1 MSYVN
6 NMSCI
11 NNMSCYVRRSN
22 ESYELCKSYEYFHES
37 HKSTC
42 LLFLKDL
49 KLFLLI
55 YKDGKRQL

>member
-6 NMSCI
+6 NMS
-11 NNMSCYVRRSN
+11 YVRRLN
-22 ESYELCKSYEYFHES
+22 ELYELCKSYEYFHES
-37 HKSTC
+37 HKTTC

-49 KLFLLI
+49 KLFLVI

>member
-11 NNMSCYVRRSN
+11 NNMNYVRMLN
-22 ESYELCKSYEYFHES
+22 ELYELCKSYEYFHES

>member
-11 NNMSCYVRRSN
+11 NNMSYVRMLN
-22 ESYELCKSYEYFHES
+22 ELYELCKSYEYFHES
-37 HKSTC
+37 HKTTC

-49 KLFLLI
+49 EIFLLI

>member
-6 NMSCI
+6 NLSCL
-11 NNMSCYVRRSN
+11 NNMSYVRRLN
-22 ESYELCKSYEYFHES
+22 ELYELCKSYEYFHES
-37 HKSTC
+37 HKTTC